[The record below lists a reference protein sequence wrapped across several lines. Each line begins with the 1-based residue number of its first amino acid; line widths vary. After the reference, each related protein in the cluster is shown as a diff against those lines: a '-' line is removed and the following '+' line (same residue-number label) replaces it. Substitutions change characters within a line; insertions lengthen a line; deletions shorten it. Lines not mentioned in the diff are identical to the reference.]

1 MTGIFALVDCVSG
14 EILLP
19 EDSIS
24 MRLGGQVSL
33 EARVIFSNGCKGGC
47 AGPGRNILGLA
58 EGTTVVTASFNGLAT
73 SIKVEVI
80 PKKETAP
87 SQNTDST
94 QSVTESLGK
103 VIKLNNDYFESS
115 VRQALNKPTR
125 GIYGICD
132 NLSTICHK

>member
-1 MTGIFALVDCVSG
+1 
-14 EILLP
+14 
-19 EDSIS
+19 